1 VSAVAVDAP
10 PLPTSM
16 GAAGLL
22 RFMSR
27 ERGVRRPIEQVRQV
41 LEENPTGLSLD
52 ELASVLFT
60 AWLVPEAGLDPRPPL
75 VVGERDEWV
84 RWFRRV
90 GFLSHGSR
98 LPYARPSE
106 PLTLYRGSEPA
117 FARSGMSWTPSE
129 RYAREYAAMRRRQTG
144 GDLRVYAVE
153 ADPSWVLAVGA
164 GVPGLA
170 GTEYVLDVPEDAEV
184 CEVGAAPAASP
195 NRRRQGAA
203 VPGMSTWGRSAAGML
218 VVDRGRVLMQRRASW
233 VQHGRT
239 WSIPG
244 GAVAAGEEPLA
255 AALRELR
262 EEAGIAASALRVLE
276 AVHVAEPVPGW
287 TYTTR
292 VARLRKKARARVGTP
307 AASAEA
313 AEHRWVPFAD
323 VDALELHPGFAASW
337 GAVRALVE
345 PVRPVRVL
353 TVCLGNVCRS
363 PLAELELRRQAAA
376 AGVAVEVVS
385 AGLRAKDG
393 EAMDPG
399 SAACAARHGLD
410 GSAHTARRLDAELV
424 AWADVVVALAFH
436 VAPAVERLAAEAG
449 VSPVIV
455 DRPAV
460 NPWRMPA
467 YWHELA
473 YREISATCADVIGV
487 VRSVERSR
495 S

>member
-1 VSAVAVDAP
+1 MTVVAVDAP
-10 PLPTSM
+10 PLPTPM
-16 GAAGLL
+16 GPLGLL
-22 RFMSR
+22 GFAAR
-27 ERGVRRPIEQVRQV
+27 ERGTRRPIEHVRQV
-41 LEENPTGLSLD
+41 LEENPTGLSVD

-60 AWLVPEAGLDPRPPL
+60 AWMAPEAGLDPRPPL

-84 RWFRRV
+84 RWFRRI
-90 GFLSHGSR
+90 GFLSYGFR

-117 FARSGMSWTPSE
+117 FARTGMSWTPSE
-129 RYAREYAAMRRRQTG
+129 WYARKYAAIRRHQTG
-144 GDLRVYAVE
+144 GDLHVYAID
-153 ADPSWVLAVGA
+153 AHPSWVLAVAA
-164 GVPGLA
+164 GLPGLA
-170 GTEYVLDVPEDAEV
+170 DSEYIVDVPEGADV
-184 CEVGAAPAASP
+184 REVGAAVAM
-195 NRRRQGAA
+195 Q
-203 VPGMSTWGRSAAGML
+203 TWGRSAAGLL
-218 VVDRGRVLMQRRASW
+218 VVDRGRVLMQRRASR
-233 VQHGRT
+233 VQHPGT

-287 TYTTR
+287 TYTTH
-292 VARLRKKARARVGTP
+292 VARLRKKARALVGTP
-307 AASAEA
+307 PASAEA

-337 GAVRALVE
+337 GEVRALAE

-363 PLAELELRRQAAA
+363 PLAELLLRQRAAE
-376 AGVAVEVVS
+376 AGVAVEVLS

-410 GSAHTARRLDAELV
+410 GSAHAARRLDADLV
-424 AWADVVVALAFH
+424 ASADVVVALAFH
-436 VAPAVERLAAEAG
+436 AASAVERLAAEVG
-449 VSPVIV
+449 VEPVIV
-455 DRPAV
+455 DRPAI
-460 NPWRMPA
+460 NPWGLDA
-467 YWHELA
+467 YWHEAA
-473 YREISATCADVIGV
+473 YREITRTCAAAMDA
-487 VRSVERSR
+487 VRSVERNR

>member
-1 VSAVAVDAP
+1 MSAVAVDAAP
-10 PLPTSM
+10 PTPM
-16 GAAGLL
+16 GPLGLL

-27 ERGVRRPIEQVRQV
+27 ERGVRRPIDQVRRV
-41 LEENPTGLSLD
+41 LEDNPTGLSID

-60 AWLVPEAGLDPRPPL
+60 AWLRPEAGLDPRPPL

-90 GFLSHGSR
+90 GFLSYGSR

-129 RYAREYAAMRRRQTG
+129 KYAREYAAMRRRQTG
-144 GDLRVYAVE
+144 ADAAAVRVYAVE
-153 ADPSWVLAVGA
+153 ADPSWVLAVAA

-170 GTEYVLDVPEDAEV
+170 GTEYIVDVPADADVREV
-184 CEVGAAPAASP
+184 DMASAPM
-195 NRRRQGAA
+195 RMQ
-203 VPGMSTWGRSAAGML
+203 TWGRSAAGVL
-218 VVDRGRVLMQRRASW
+218 VVDRGRVLMQRRASS
-233 VQHGRT
+233 VQNGGT

-244 GAVAAGEEPLA
+244 GALDSGEGSLD

-262 EEAGIAASALRVLE
+262 EEAGVDVSALRMLE

-287 TYTTR
+287 TYTTHI
-292 VARLRKKARARVGTP
+292 ARLRKKARAKVGTP
-307 AASAEA
+307 PASAEA

-323 VDALELHPGFAASW
+323 VGALELHPGFAASW
-337 GAVRALVE
+337 GEVRALVE

-363 PLAELELRRQAAA
+363 PLAELELRRQAED
-376 AGVAVEVVS
+376 AGVAVEVRS
-385 AGLRAKDG
+385 AGLRANDG
-393 EAMDPG
+393 EAMDAG

-410 GSAHTARRLDAELV
+410 GSAHAARRLDAELV

-449 VSPVIV
+449 VAPVIV

-460 NPWRMPA
+460 NPWGQNA
-467 YWHELA
+467 YWHEAA
-473 YREISATCADVIGV
+473 YREITTTCAAVLDV
-487 VRSVERSR
+487 VRAIERSG

>member
-1 VSAVAVDAP
+1 MTALAVDLP
-10 PLPTSM
+10 PLPTPM
-16 GAAGLL
+16 GLPDLLSFAA
-22 RFMSR
+22 R
-27 ERGVRRPIEQVRQV
+27 ERRTPRPIEQVRQV

-52 ELASVLFT
+52 ELAAVLFT
-60 AWLVPEAGLDPRPPL
+60 AWLRPEPGLDPRPPL

-90 GFLSHGSR
+90 GFLSHGYR
-98 LPYARPSE
+98 VPLARPSG
-106 PLTLYRGSEPA
+106 PLTLYRGSEA
-117 FARSGMSWTPSE
+117 SFARTGMSWTPSE
-129 RYAREYAAMRRRQTG
+129 RYARDYAAMRRRQTG
-144 GDLRVYAVE
+144 GDVRVYAIE
-153 ADPSWVLAVGA
+153 AEPSWMLAVGA
-164 GVPGLA
+164 GIAGLA
-170 GTEYVLDVPEDAEV
+170 GYEYVVDVPEDAEV
-184 CEVGAAPAASP
+184 REVGAGRA
-195 NRRRQGAA
+195 AA
-203 VPGMSTWGRSAAGML
+203 VPGMSTWGRSAAGLL

-233 VQHGRT
+233 VQHGGT

-255 AALRELR
+255 AAIRELR

-307 AASAEA
+307 PASAEA

-337 GAVRALVE
+337 GEVRALVE

-363 PLAELELRRQAAA
+363 PLAELLLRQRAAE
-376 AGVAVEVVS
+376 AGVAIEVVS

-393 EAMDPG
+393 EAMDAG

-410 GSAHTARRLDAELV
+410 GSAHVARRLDAALV
-424 AWADVVVALAFH
+424 ASADVVVALAYH

-455 DRPAV
+455 DRPAI
-460 NPWRMPA
+460 NPWGLDA
-467 YWHELA
+467 YWHEQA
-473 YREISATCADVIGV
+473 FREISATCGGVLDV

>member
-1 VSAVAVDAP
+1 MSAVAVDAP
-10 PLPTSM
+10 PLPTPL

-60 AWLVPEAGLDPRPPL
+60 AWLVPEVGLDPRPPL

-84 RWFRRV
+84 RWFRLV

-106 PLTLYRGSEPA
+106 PLTLYRGSEAA

-144 GDLRVYAVE
+144 ADAAAVRVYAVE
-153 ADPSWVLAVGA
+153 ADPSWVLAVAA

-184 CEVGAAPAASP
+184 REVGA
-195 NRRRQGAA
+195 
-203 VPGMSTWGRSAAGML
+203 VPMQTWGRSAAGLL

-233 VQHGRT
+233 VQHGGT
-239 WSIPG
+239 WSVPG

-262 EEAGIAASALRVLE
+262 EETGIAASALRPLE
-276 AVHVAEPVPGW
+276 AVHVAEPVRGW
-287 TYTTR
+287 TYTTH

-313 AEHRWVPFAD
+313 TEHRWVRFGD

-337 GAVRALVE
+337 GDVRSLVE

-363 PLAELELRRQAAA
+363 PLAELEMRRMAAA
-376 AGVAVEVVS
+376 AGVAVEVRS
-385 AGLRAKDG
+385 AGLRANDG
-393 EAMDPG
+393 EAMEAG

-410 GSAHTARRLDAELV
+410 GSAHTARRLDAEVV

-467 YWHELA
+467 YWHEQA